1 MNSSMNCENF
11 HSQLESWLEGERTSA
26 AESHLRS
33 CHSCQAIVQD
43 LDAIHSAAQDWS
55 REEVPAPSTRVWNSL
70 KAQLESEGLIRAHG
84 SAPAEESSSWFDRLL
99 PSFARPAMAGAYLVA
114 LMAGGLLL
122 SSPGSQ
128 QMADQRWMEG
138 TRNTTSPVRT
148 ELDAAETSVASYQPS
163 DPVVMASLHKNLG
176 IVDNYIA
183 LCEKSMQEE
192 PGNETVRD
200 YLYTAYQQKADLLAE
215 MTDHGDEGR

>member
-1 MNSSMNCENF
+1 MNSSMNCEIF
-11 HSQLESWLEGERTSA
+11 YGQLENWLEGVRSAA
-26 AESHLRS
+26 AESHLRG

-43 LDAIHSAAQDWS
+43 FDAIHVAAQDWS
-55 REEVPAPSTRVWNSL
+55 REEVPAPSPRVWDSL

-84 SAPAEESSSWFDRLL
+84 AAPAESQEGWFARFM
-99 PSFARPAMAGAYLVA
+99 PSFARPALAGAYLVA
-114 LMAGGLLL
+114 LMAGGFLL
-122 SSPGSQ
+122 SGPGSQ

-138 TRNTTSPVRT
+138 TRTATSPVRSQ
-148 ELDAAETSVASYQPS
+148 LDAVETSVASFRAT
-163 DPVVMASLHKNLG
+163 DPIVMASLHKNLG

-200 YLYTAYQQKADLLAE
+200 YLYSAYQQKADLLAE
-215 MTDHGDEGR
+215 MTERGDDGR